1 MVKIINPLFV
11 RFQYKVVPNSYFFS
25 EVLVFR
31 NDFSLPPSHSNT
43 TISYDIFNQG
53 KLVSQNR
60 NRFYY
65 QLIEFLDDLFGL
77 SQHL

>member
-1 MVKIINPLFV
+1 MVKIINPTICSFPIQGSSKFLFLS
-11 RFQYKVVPNSYFFS
+11 K
-25 EVLVFR
+25 VLVFR